1 MLRIEGVV
9 SSNLCCYSKY
19 TKVLT
24 EKGQPTI
31 IPIKRKN
38 EDVILMTLTQIPG
51 TLEDI
56 TLDVYNNHITA
67 LNNVLKP
74 LSLFLKAFVI
84 NMLWYNVYE
93 IIYRD
98 LFVVISLL

>member
-1 MLRIEGVV
+1 MLCIEGVV

-31 IPIKRKN
+31 TPIKRKN
-38 EDVILMTLTQIPG
+38 EDVILMTLIQIPG

-67 LNNVLKP
+67 PNNDFKTSVLVFK
-74 LSLFLKAFVI
+74 SFRNKYSMV
-84 NMLWYNVYE
+84 
-93 IIYRD
+93 
-98 LFVVISLL
+98 